1 MRARKQRGPTLV
13 DVAAEAGVSIATA
26 SRALNG
32 STRTVRP
39 DLAQAVREAAAR
51 LNYSPNAQAQAMARG
66 RTDVVGLVVSDISD
80 PYFSSIAAG
89 VATEADAHRLLVSL
103 CATGRDPEREIDFLT
118 VLRGQRARAVIL
130 AGSRSQGGPDQD
142 QLETEIARTVDSGA
156 RVVGI
161 TQDGLEVDTVVL
173 DNRGGAQALA
183 TAVAGQGYRQAAVL
197 AGPEGLLTAVD
208 RTEGFASGFVA
219 AGGAEPRTVHGAFTR
234 DGGYAAMQE
243 VLAGGDRPECV
254 FAVNDV
260 MAMGAMA
267 ACRDAGLTL
276 PDDMAICGFDDI
288 PTLRDVSPAL
298 TTVRL
303 PLEEIGRA
311 AMAMALE
318 EPADTPRVHRVEGV
332 VELRESTPPR

>member
-1 MRARKQRGPTLV
+1 
-13 DVAAEAGVSIATA
+13 
-26 SRALNG
+26 
-32 STRTVRP
+32 
-39 DLAQAVREAAAR
+39 
-51 LNYSPNAQAQAMARG
+51 
-66 RTDVVGLVVSDISD
+66 
-80 PYFSSIAAG
+80 
-89 VATEADAHRLLVSL
+89 
-103 CATGRDPEREIDFLT
+103 
-118 VLRGQRARAVIL
+118 
-130 AGSRSQGGPDQD
+130 
-142 QLETEIARTVDSGA
+142 
-156 RVVGI
+156 
-161 TQDGLEVDTVVL
+161 
-173 DNRGGAQALA
+173 
-183 TAVAGQGYRQAAVL
+183 
-197 AGPEGLLTAVD
+197 
-208 RTEGFASGFVA
+208 
-219 AGGAEPRTVHGAFTR
+219 
-234 DGGYAAMQE
+234 MQE

-332 VELRESTPPR
+332 VELRESTPAR